1 MFLSNVCNVDDAVD
15 RKVVEYEKKRHHRS
29 FNLQKLSL
37 GNKNKMPI
45 MMKTNLRISFPCTEN
60 IQLPSVSLQSAEN
73 IQASY
78 IILEATKTNP
88 AVAEIFAVQVMDIK
102 FFANFVITPL
112 A

>member
-1 MFLSNVCNVDDAVD
+1 MFLSDVCNVDDAVD
-15 RKVVEYEKKRHHRS
+15 RKVVEYEKKRHAK
-29 FNLQKLSL
+29 Q
-37 GNKNKMPI
+37 MPI